1 MFEFDYLTV
10 TRKSAV
16 PKNFLWVFKFLFLY
30 ACMRVF
36 KLNFAYELAKFG
48 KRNIVLIILFMWWL
62 NLMRNLLICGLNVA
76 NFTFCL
82 PEFAPPFFLPTLTRV
97 IYWNLTKQMPSNKV
111 NLNFLWVCKFMVRVR
126 VPWAKFHLIG
136 CWTWREKYSF
146 NKCPLQIFWLLL
158 FYLELNLA
166 RNFFVYSLN
175 L

>member
-1 MFEFDYLTV
+1 M
-10 TRKSAV
+10 S
-16 PKNFLWVFKFLFLY
+16 FKFCFLY
-30 ACMRVF
+30 AWVRVF

-62 NLMRNLLICGLNVA
+62 NLMRNLLVYGLNAV
-76 NFTFCL
+76 NFNFRL
-82 PEFAPPFFLPTLTRV
+82 PKFIPPFLPPLTWV
-97 IYWNLTKQMPSNKV
+97 LCWNLTKQTPSNKV
-111 NLNFLWVCKFMVRVR
+111 NLNFLWVYKFMVRVR

>member
-1 MFEFDYLTV
+1 MAFAVDVVCEFVNLSV
-10 TRKSAV
+10 CV
-16 PKNFLWVFKFLFLY
+16 GV
-30 ACMRVF
+30 
-36 KLNFAYELAKFG
+36 LNQILSNCRLNLVRNLIICSLNLAKF
-48 KRNIVLIILFMWWL
+48 NHLLSLAWVL
-62 NLMRNLLICGLNVA
+62 C
-76 NFTFCL
+76 
-82 PEFAPPFFLPTLTRV
+82 
-97 IYWNLTKQMPSNKV
+97 WNLTKQTQPIIV
-111 NLNFLWVCKFMVRVR
+111 NLNFLWVYKFMVRVR